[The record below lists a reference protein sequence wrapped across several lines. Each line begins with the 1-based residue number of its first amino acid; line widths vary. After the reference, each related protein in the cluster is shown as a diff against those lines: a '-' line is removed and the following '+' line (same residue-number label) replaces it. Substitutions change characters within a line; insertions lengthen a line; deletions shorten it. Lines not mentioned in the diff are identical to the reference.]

1 MSIFHATALLV
12 TTILLSVA
20 VLPGDRVVTLKPLQR
35 NSVYRIIDGIAFRNY
50 SFSYDGITQHSVWC
64 MDYSNNNS
72 NNNYQD
78 NNNYQGNSSIYQ
90 ANNIGS
96 DPKQQLQCI
105 PSVLIAGTQKSG
117 TTVLAALLSEHP
129 KVSFSLQKEVHFFD
143 VDRNYNKGI
152 AYYLKHFRPLDVVTS
167 NTNNNKGGGI
177 QLPIVAEATPFY
189 IASRQSCSRIAELHP
204 GMKLIVLLREPV
216 ARAYSE
222 YQMKKRRVDKQ
233 SDFLRSIH
241 RLKKEVYRCM
251 LRSHPPHNLLDIA
264 RCVPG
269 ELSSHA
275 LWHKLATAWRRSL
288 VYYNGDWD
296 AVVRSCFRLI
306 DGSPRS
312 AATAMGMD
320 GTANTAMDI
329 GDEGRWDT
337 LDSTSF
343 LCNTSSIV
351 DVDYRRCD
359 TYSDCFHRSKHA
371 PLTHHH
377 HQYHH
382 HHHQLEFL
390 ELSCWNQSRSLY
402 EYLLPVEH
410 ALVDEAEAFQQCSQ
424 KLAPTS
430 GTEAGGDD
438 SHRDDRNHRI
448 SLTRLISSPRLLV
461 R

>member
-1 MSIFHATALLV
+1 MPIFHATALLV

-20 VLPGDRVVTLKPLQR
+20 VLPDGRVVTLKPLQR
-35 NSVYRIIDGIAFRNY
+35 DSVDRIIDGIAFRNY

-64 MDYSNNNS
+64 MDYSNKNS
-72 NNNYQD
+72 NNYH
-78 NNNYQGNSSIYQ
+78 GNSSIYQ

-96 DPKQQLQCI
+96 DPKQQLHCI

-152 AYYLKHFRPLDVVTS
+152 AYYLKHFRTLDVVTS
-167 NTNNNKGGGI
+167 TTTTNNNKGGGI
-177 QLPIVAEATPFY
+177 QLPLVAEATPFY

-233 SDFLRSIH
+233 GDFLRSIH

-251 LRSHPPHNLLDIA
+251 LRSLPPHKLSDIA

-312 AATAMGMD
+312 ATTAMGID
-320 GTANTAMDI
+320 GTANTAMGI
-329 GDEGRWDT
+329 GDEWRWDT
-337 LDSTSF
+337 LDSTSC

-359 TYSDCFHRSKHA
+359 TYSGCFHRSKHA
-371 PLTHHH
+371 PPSHHH
-377 HQYHH
+377 H
-382 HHHQLEFL
+382 LEFL

-410 ALVDEAEAFQQCSQ
+410 ALVDEAETFQQCLQ

-448 SLTRLISSPRLLV
+448 SLTLLISSIV
-461 R
+461 G